1 MCVFI
6 HGRAGRG
13 GAGNGRAGRLLRVP
27 VDDDVVSDRAP
38 APRDGVEGRGTKR
51 ASVRVGSSANPR
63 RRASS
68 IDSRRLRVCVTKEGV
83 SSADDSSEKS
93 ANNAPHQRPEFEAR
107 SRSGRSG
114 AGDRGRAGLRRR
126 RRQLELILEINTK
139 MPSRPTKVSA
149 TSDRD
154 NVLFI
159 PRRALG
165 ASPSPSPPIRFRSDP
180 IPRERAKA
188 EKKKKRA
195 RATRKQKRRA
205 TRTGAPTAGDSTRKP
220 EVINTECAGHS
231 AFSQG

>member
-13 GAGNGRAGRLLRVP
+13 GEGSGRAGRILRDS
-27 VDDDVVSDRAP
+27 VDEMMCQNAHLH
-38 APRDGVEGRGTKR
+38 RGTTSRGGDETRQSECVR
-51 ASVRVGSSANPR
+51 AQLHGGE
-63 RRASS
+63 RRAFNSG
-68 IDSRRLRVCVTKEGV
+68 RLRVCVTKEGV

-114 AGDRGRAGLRRR
+114 AGDRGRVGRARRAGLRRR

-180 IPRERAKA
+180 IPREAR
-188 EKKKKRA
+188 EGGKKKKRA
-195 RATRKQKRRA
+195 RVEKAKATSDEVGRA
-205 TRTGAPTAGDSTRKP
+205 DRGRFDA
-220 EVINTECAGHS
+220 
-231 AFSQG
+231 

>member
-51 ASVRVGSSANPR
+51 ASVRVASSANPR

-114 AGDRGRAGLRRR
+114 AGDRGRVGRARRAGLRRR

-165 ASPSPSPPIRFRSDP
+165 ACPSPSQPIRFRSDP
-180 IPRERAKA
+180 IPREARKGGSTGKPKRQAASDEVGRADRGRFDA
-188 EKKKKRA
+188 
-195 RATRKQKRRA
+195 
-205 TRTGAPTAGDSTRKP
+205 
-220 EVINTECAGHS
+220 
-231 AFSQG
+231 

>member
-51 ASVRVGSSANPR
+51 ASVRVASSANPR

-107 SRSGRSG
+107 SRSGRSR
-114 AGDRGRAGLRRR
+114 AGDRGRVGRARRAGLRRR

-165 ASPSPSPPIRFRSDP
+165 ASPSPSPPIRFRSDQ
-180 IPRERAKA
+180 IPREREDEREA
-188 EKKKKRA
+188 EKKKA
-195 RATRKQKRRA
+195 RAHDEKAKATSDEDGRA
-205 TRTGAPTAGDSTRKP
+205 DRGRFDA
-220 EVINTECAGHS
+220 
-231 AFSQG
+231 